1 MIKIVRFDLLVAL
14 YIFCIAVSELMGG
27 KTFPLGT
34 LWGFH
39 LTASVAILVVPL
51 MFTAVDVVVE
61 VYGRERAR
69 SLVASGLIVIFLLLL
84 YALLATH
91 LPPTPRFAPVEPS
104 YDKIF
109 ETSARIAAAS
119 LTAFAFSGFLDVVI
133 FARLRQALHGRALW
147 LRNNL
152 ANFVSQFFDT
162 IVFITLAFYAPA
174 LSLGHNVSFL
184 LGLIIPYWL
193 LKCLMSIIETPLVY
207 AGVAWL
213 RGDGQ
218 APKRAA

>member
-1 MIKIVRFDLLVAL
+1 MVKIQRLDLLVAL

-34 LWGFH
+34 VLGWH
-39 LTASVAILVVPL
+39 LNASVAILVVPL

-69 SLVASGLIVIFLLLL
+69 SLVASGLIVIFLLLV

-91 LPPTPRFAPVEPS
+91 LPASTRFKATEPA

-109 ETSARIAAAS
+109 ETTVRIAAAS
-119 LTAFAFSGFLDVVI
+119 LTAFAVSGFLDVFV
-133 FARLRQALHGRALW
+133 FNRLRTALKGKALW
-147 LRNNL
+147 LRNNV
-152 ANFVSQFFDT
+152 ANFVSQLFDT
-162 IVFITLAFYAPA
+162 VVFISLAFYVTSA
-174 LSLGHNVSFL
+174 SFGYNVSFL
-184 LGLIIPYWL
+184 AGIIVPYWL
-193 LKCLMSIIETPLVY
+193 LKCGMSIIETPLVY

-213 RGDGQ
+213 RGE
-218 APKRAA
+218 KKAA

>member
-1 MIKIVRFDLLVAL
+1 MVKIQRLDLLVAL
-14 YIFCIAVSELMGG
+14 YIFCIAVSELMGS

-34 LWGFH
+34 VLGFH
-39 LTASVAILVVPL
+39 LNASVAILVVPL

-69 SLVASGLIVIFLLLL
+69 SLVASGLIVIFLLLV

-91 LPPTPRFAPVEPS
+91 LPASTRFKPTEPA

-119 LTAFAFSGFLDVVI
+119 LTAFAFSGFLDVFV
-133 FARLRQALHGRALW
+133 FNRLRTMLKGKALW

-162 IVFITLAFYAPA
+162 IVFITLAFYATNV
-174 LSLGHNVSFL
+174 SFGHNVTFL
-184 LGLIIPYWL
+184 LGIIVPYWL

-213 RGDGQ
+213 RGE
-218 APKRAA
+218 KKAA

>member
-1 MIKIVRFDLLVAL
+1 MVKIRRFDLLVAL

-27 KTFPLGT
+27 KTFPLAT
-34 LWGFH
+34 IWGFH

-61 VYGRERAR
+61 VHGRERAR
-69 SLVASGLIVIFLLLL
+69 SLVVSGLIVIFLLLV

-91 LPPTPRFAPVEPS
+91 LPASARFKATEPA

-119 LTAFAFSGFLDVVI
+119 LTAFAFSGFLDVFV
-133 FARLRQALHGRALW
+133 FNRLRMALKGKALW

-162 IVFITLAFYAPA
+162 IVFITLAFYAFDK
-174 LSLGHNVSFL
+174 SFGSNFGFL
-184 LGLIIPYWL
+184 AGIIVPYWI
-193 LKCLMSIIETPLVY
+193 LKCIMSIIETPLVY

-213 RGDGQ
+213 RGE
-218 APKRAA
+218 KKAA